1 MFQFFKDFYIFSK
14 GSNVMKIKRAKLSV
28 FMVLITTLRQ
38 TVQQKEH
45 VRSGCIVG
53 VSMVTWY
60 AFIAQYIHFLNTN
73 ITIEYRIEDNRLI
86 WISNDY
92 SVFLFFC
99 TEWLLKKNRKRNRKF
114 SITKKS
120 RQFQFFV
127 YFFFKLTNWYFL

>member
-38 TVQQKEH
+38 TVQQKER

-53 VSMVTWY
+53 VSMVTRY

-73 ITIEYRIEDNRLI
+73 ITIENRIEDNRFI

-120 RQFQFFV
+120 RRFQFFV